1 MVVYLIGAGPGD
13 ADLITLKAV
22 KALNKA
28 DVVLYDYL
36 ANEEI
41 LAHAPDTAERI
52 YVGKKAG
59 EHYKTQDEINELIIE
74 QAQNHE
80 NVVRLKGGD
89 PFVFGRG
96 GEEILALMEHDIKF
110 VVIPG
115 VTSAIG
121 APTSL
126 GLPVTHRAVA
136 TSVTIVTGHEDP
148 TKPESQVHWDYTADT
163 LIILMGIGNI
173 KENTAEIMKYRSAD
187 TPVCAVESGT
197 LPNQNLVFGTLGDI
211 ADKKIN
217 TPAILIIGDVVNM
230 YKEIFENKIHIKK
243 DKGKIAE
250 VDKKLDL
257 TDMPGNFGIA
267 HVRWATHGDP
277 SKLNSHPHIDE
288 DTTVAVVH
296 NGIIE
301 NYLEIKEKLI
311 LEGHVFK
318 SDTDTEVIPHL
329 IQKFMDEKF
338 DLEHAVRKT
347 IDIIEGAYAIAA
359 ISINEPDK
367 IVATRKDSPLIVGIG
382 DEGYYLASDSPAIL
396 KYARDIIYPE
406 RGEIVILDKDGV
418 VVHDEFDNVVNK
430 EIDTINWTPEMAE
443 KEGYE
448 HFMIKEINEQ
458 AIAVRNTLTQKDNIQ
473 EIIDEVGDV
482 QRICF
487 VACGTSYHAS
497 LTGKYLIESLAGI
510 PTDVILASEFKYSAN
525 TLDDKTLV
533 IFISQSGETADS
545 LKALD
550 VANQTSITLGIV
562 NVAGSSITRRAK
574 YVIQTQAGPEIGV
587 AATKTYVAQLTAIYL
602 LAALISKNVEL
613 LKELDNV
620 PDFIDEA
627 LENVELVEE
636 LSRRYNYARD
646 FFYLGRGYSY
656 PTALEGALKLKEI
669 TYIHG
674 EGYAAGE
681 LKHGPLALIDEGIP
695 VVVVIPPGDNY
706 RKTMSN
712 LEEVKSRGANVLAIG
727 SDDDE
732 SLKAKAD
739 AVIAI
744 NSEVKE
750 IIAPL
755 VYIVPLQLI
764 AYYITLEKGH
774 DPDKPKN
781 LAKCV
786 TVE

>member
-1 MVVYLIGAGPGD
+1 MCGIVGCILKEDNEVAPILFDCISKLEYRGYDSIG
-13 ADLITLKAV
+13 
-22 KALNKA
+22 
-28 DVVLYDYL
+28 L
-36 ANEEI
+36 ATFSN
-41 LAHAPDTAERI
+41 
-52 YVGKKAG
+52 
-59 EHYKTQDEINELIIE
+59 
-74 QAQNHE
+74 
-80 NVVRLKGGD
+80 
-89 PFVFGRG
+89 
-96 GEEILALMEHDIKF
+96 
-110 VVIPG
+110 
-115 VTSAIG
+115 
-121 APTSL
+121 
-126 GLPVTHRAVA
+126 
-136 TSVTIVTGHEDP
+136 
-148 TKPESQVHWDYTADT
+148 
-163 LIILMGIGNI
+163 
-173 KENTAEIMKYRSAD
+173 
-187 TPVCAVESGT
+187 
-197 LPNQNLVFGTLGDI
+197 
-211 ADKKIN
+211 DK
-217 TPAILIIGDVVNM
+217 
-230 YKEIFENKIHIKK
+230 IFIKK
-243 DKGKIAE
+243 DKGKIQE
-250 VDKKLDL
+250 VDDKLNL

-277 SKLNSHPHIDE
+277 SKLNSHPHVDE
-288 DTTVAVVH
+288 DNTVAVVH

-329 IQKFMDEKF
+329 IQKFMAEKF

-347 IDIIEGAYAIAA
+347 IDVIEGAYAIAA
-359 ISINEPDK
+359 ISVNEPDK

-382 DEGYYLASDSPAIL
+382 EDGYYLASDSPAIL

-406 RGEIVILDKDGV
+406 KGEIVILDKDGV

-443 KEGYE
+443 KEGYD

-458 AIAVRNTLTQKDNIQ
+458 ATAVRNTLTQKENIQ
-473 EIIDEVGDV
+473 QIIEDAGDI

-525 TLDDKTLV
+525 TLNDKTLV

-550 VANQTSITLGIV
+550 VANQTSQTLGIV

-574 YVIQTQAGPEIGV
+574 YVVQTQAGPEIGV

-602 LAALISKNVEL
+602 LAAVLSKNVEL
-613 LKELDNV
+613 LNELDKV
-620 PDFIDEA
+620 PDFIDEV
-627 LENVELVEE
+627 LLSVDLVKD
-636 LSRRYNYARD
+636 LSKRYNYASD

-695 VVVVIPPGDNY
+695 VVVIIPPGDNY

-727 SDDDE
+727 SDNDE
-732 SLKAKAD
+732 SLKSKAD
-739 AVIAI
+739 DVISV

>member
-1 MVVYLIGAGPGD
+1 MCGIVGCILKNNDKNVAPILFDCISKLEYRGYDSIGLATYDGD
-13 ADLITLKAV
+13 
-22 KALNKA
+22 
-28 DVVLYDYL
+28 
-36 ANEEI
+36 
-41 LAHAPDTAERI
+41 
-52 YVGKKAG
+52 
-59 EHYKTQDEINELIIE
+59 
-74 QAQNHE
+74 
-80 NVVRLKGGD
+80 
-89 PFVFGRG
+89 
-96 GEEILALMEHDIKF
+96 
-110 VVIPG
+110 
-115 VTSAIG
+115 
-121 APTSL
+121 
-126 GLPVTHRAVA
+126 
-136 TSVTIVTGHEDP
+136 
-148 TKPESQVHWDYTADT
+148 
-163 LIILMGIGNI
+163 
-173 KENTAEIMKYRSAD
+173 
-187 TPVCAVESGT
+187 
-197 LPNQNLVFGTLGDI
+197 
-211 ADKKIN
+211 
-217 TPAILIIGDVVNM
+217 
-230 YKEIFENKIHIKK
+230 IHIKK
-243 DKGKIAE
+243 DKGKIDE
-250 VDKKLDL
+250 VNQKLDL
-257 TDMPGNFGIA
+257 PDMPGNFGIA

-277 SKLNSHPHIDE
+277 SKLNAHPQIDE
-288 DTTVAVVH
+288 KMQIAVVH

-301 NYLEIKEKLI
+301 NNSKLKADLI
-311 LEGHVFK
+311 AEGHTFK

-329 IQKFMDEKF
+329 IQKFMGEKF

-347 IDIIEGAYAIAA
+347 IDVIEGAYAIAA
-359 ISINEPDK
+359 ISKNEPDK

-382 DEGYYLASDSPAIL
+382 EEGYYLASDSPAIL

-443 KEGYE
+443 KEGYD
-448 HFMIKEINEQ
+448 HFMLKEINEQ
-458 AIAVRNTLTQKDNIQ
+458 ATAVRNTLTQKDNIQ
-473 EIIDEVGDV
+473 EIIDDIDEI

-497 LTGKYLIESLAGI
+497 LTGKYLIESLAGV

-525 TLDDKTLV
+525 TLNDKTLV

-550 VANQTSITLGIV
+550 VANQTSKTLGIV
-562 NVAGSSITRRAK
+562 NVAGSSITRRAQ

-587 AATKTYVAQLTAIYL
+587 AATKTYVAQLTSIYL
-602 LAALISKNVEL
+602 FAALLSKNVEL
-613 LKELDNV
+613 LKEIEKV

-627 LENVELVEE
+627 LEEVGFIEE
-636 LSRRYNYARD
+636 FSKRYNYARD

-695 VVVVIPPGDNY
+695 VVVIIPPGDNY

-727 SDDDE
+727 SADDE

-739 AVIAI
+739 DVIAI
-744 NSEVKE
+744 NADVKE

-764 AYYITLEKGH
+764 AYYITVEKGH